1 MNFLDEDKK
10 REKKRDEVK
19 LLINDFISAAN
30 IHFIKNIACNES
42 PETTC
47 QLEKVTRVPNNDIIV
62 IPNQLNI
69 QVP

>member
-1 MNFLDEDKK
+1 
-10 REKKRDEVK
+10 
-19 LLINDFISAAN
+19 LLATSLL
-30 IHFIKNIACNES
+30 K
-42 PETTC
+42 TTS